1 MEICVAKNAGSCY
14 GVARSL
20 DIVEKSSSE
29 DGKIATLG
37 ELIHNPLVVADLEE
51 NKGVINV
58 SSVEEAV
65 EKGIDKLIIRSHG
78 VPLEVLREAEESGIE
93 IVDATCPYVKNVAS
107 SACLLAGLYPAVVI
121 IGKSGHP
128 EVGSVASYI
137 RAAASEVYIGETVE
151 EVDKFLP
158 ELKELND
165 SIGVVSQTT
174 QSVEVFEDM
183 VKYLKDNGV
192 KVEVENTIC
201 VATKKRQESAS
212 ELAKQV
218 DAMLVIGGHN
228 SSNTNHLAD
237 LCKENCEKV
246 FHIESVEE
254 LKGVDLSSINKLGIT
269 AGAST
274 PKSQIDKILDEIK
287 TMS

>member
-1 MEICVAKNAGSCY
+1 MEICVAKNAGACY
-14 GVARSL
+14 GVSRSL
-20 DIVEKSSSE
+20 DVVERARNVSE
-29 DGKIATLG
+29 KIATLG
-37 ELIHNPLVVADLEE
+37 DLIHNPLVIDDL
-51 NKGVINV
+51 KKSGVE
-58 SSVEEAV
+58 SVESVSEAKD
-65 EKGIDKLIIRSHG
+65 KGIEKLIIRSHG
-78 VPLEVLREAEESGIE
+78 ISLEILNELKNTDIE
-93 IVDATCPYVKNVAS
+93 IVDATCPYVKNVSNAAS
-107 SACLLAGLYPAVVI
+107 LLASLYPAVI
-121 IGKSGHP
+121 IVGKNGHP
-128 EVGSVASYI
+128 EVEGVASYI
-137 RAAASEVYIGETVE
+137 CDAGAKCFIGENSE
-151 EVDKFLP
+151 EINRFLP

-165 SIGVVSQTT
+165 SVGVVSQTT

-201 VATKKRQESAS
+201 VATKKRQESAA

>member
-1 MEICVAKNAGSCY
+1 MEIVVAKNAGACY
-14 GVARSL
+14 GVTRSL
-20 DIVEKSSSE
+20 DLALQTSKSE
-29 DGKIATLG
+29 GKVATLG
-37 ELIHNPLVVADLEE
+37 ELIHNPLVVEDLNNNYGISAVSTVNEAK
-51 NKGVINV
+51 NNGV
-58 SSVEEAV
+58 
-65 EKGIDKLIIRSHG
+65 DKLIIRSHG

-107 SACLLAGLYPAVVI
+107 SASLLAGLYPAVVI
-121 IGKSGHP
+121 IGKHGHP

-165 SIGVVSQTT
+165 SVGVVSQTT

-183 VKYLKDNGV
+183 VKYLKDNGI

-201 VATKKRQESAS
+201 VATKKRQESAA

-228 SSNTNHLAD
+228 SSNTNHLAT
-237 LCKENCEKV
+237 LCRENCSRV
-246 FHIESVEE
+246 YHIESEEE
-254 LKGVDLSSINKLGIT
+254 LKKVDLSGINILGIT

>member
-1 MEICVAKNAGSCY
+1 MEICVAKNAGACY
-14 GVARSL
+14 GVSRSL
-20 DIVEKSSSE
+20 DIVKGSCNDS
-29 DGKIATLG
+29 GKIATLG
-37 ELIHNPLVVADLEE
+37 ELIHNPLVVKDLSDEL
-51 NKGVINV
+51 GV
-58 SSVEEAV
+58 SVVKSVKEAA

-78 VPLEVLREAEESGIE
+78 VPLEVLREAEESSIE

-107 SACLLAGLYPAVVI
+107 SASLLAGLYPAVVI

-137 RAAASEVYIGETVE
+137 RAAASKVYIGETVE
-151 EVDKFLP
+151 DVDKFLP

-165 SIGVVSQTT
+165 SVGVVSQTT

-201 VATKKRQESAS
+201 VATKKRQESAA

-246 FHIESVEE
+246 FHLESVEE
-254 LKGVDLSSINKLGIT
+254 LKKVDFSGINKLGIT

-274 PKSQIDKILDEIK
+274 PKSQIDEIRESV
-287 TMS
+287 TDF

>member
-1 MEICVAKNAGSCY
+1 MEICVAKNAGACY
-14 GVARSL
+14 GVSRSL
-20 DIVEKSSSE
+20 DIVKGSCNDSR
-29 DGKIATLG
+29 KIATLG
-37 ELIHNPLVVADLEE
+37 ELIHNPLVVKELSEE
-51 NKGVINV
+51 LGV
-58 SSVEEAV
+58 SVVDSVKEAA
-65 EKGIDKLIIRSHG
+65 EKGIEKLIIRSHG

-107 SACLLAGLYPAVVI
+107 SASLLAGLYPAVVI
-121 IGKSGHP
+121 IGKHGHP

-165 SIGVVSQTT
+165 SVGVVSQTT

-183 VKYLKDNGV
+183 VKYLKDSGV

-201 VATKKRQESAS
+201 VATKKRQESAA

-254 LKGVDLSSINKLGIT
+254 LKGVDLSSVNKLGIT